1 MKKKIGVFDSGLGGL
16 SILKELVRIMPNE
29 DYLFYEDSINNP
41 YGEKSDVELLK
52 ITSKIV
58 DYLLENDC
66 KIIVIACNTATA
78 SCMKKLR
85 EMYPDVIFVGIVP
98 AIKVAY
104 DRKYKYTIVLSTAY
118 TANSKRVEDLIN
130 DYKND
135 DQVIINISGKNL
147 ANLIELGK
155 MKEVEELLND
165 LLSKYNGIA
174 DSIVWG
180 CTHYSLIKDEIAKV
194 LPDVDLLDGSI
205 GVSNEVKR
213 QLSEH
218 NLLTDSLEQGHIII
232 ENSKDED
239 LIDRSFEILN
249 SLDK

>member
-1 MKKKIGVFDSGLGGL
+1 
-16 SILKELVRIMPNE
+16 
-29 DYLFYEDSINNP
+29 
-41 YGEKSDVELLK
+41 
-52 ITSKIV
+52 
-58 DYLLENDC
+58 
-66 KIIVIACNTATA
+66 
-78 SCMKKLR
+78 
-85 EMYPDVIFVGIVP
+85 MYPDVIFVGIVP

-155 MKEVEELLND
+155 MEEVEELLND
-165 LLSKYNGIA
+165 LLSKYNEVA
-174 DSIVWG
+174 DSIVLG
-180 CTHYSLIKDEIAKV
+180 CTHYSLIKDEISKV
-194 LPDVDLLDGSI
+194 LPNVDLLDGSI
-205 GVSNEVKR
+205 GVSREVKR

-218 NLLTDSLEQGHIII
+218 NLLTDSLEKGKIVI
-232 ENSKDED
+232 ENSKDTS

-249 SLDK
+249 NLNK

>member
-1 MKKKIGVFDSGLGGL
+1 
-16 SILKELVRIMPNE
+16 
-29 DYLFYEDSINNP
+29 
-41 YGEKSDVELLK
+41 
-52 ITSKIV
+52 
-58 DYLLENDC
+58 
-66 KIIVIACNTATA
+66 
-78 SCMKKLR
+78 
-85 EMYPDVIFVGIVP
+85 MYPDVIFVGIVP

-174 DSIVWG
+174 DSIVLG
-180 CTHYSLIKDEIAKV
+180 CTLYSLIKDEIAKV